1 MKIVIDWCLETDG
14 DFTLD
19 DVAKYEVESSELAD
33 VVEFTST
40 TDNTL
45 CKIAAAHYLEEM
57 FCDLRVAPSH
67 YYIYKSL
74 YRMFDNL
81 IEFIRKYNETDGDV
95 EHTEVVGGNY
105 EGTEITVH
113 IYV

>member
-14 DFTLD
+14 DFTLE
-19 DVAKYEVESSELAD
+19 DVSKYDVEPFELAN
-33 VVEFTST
+33 VAVFTST

-45 CKIAAAHYLEEM
+45 CKIEATHYLEEM

-81 IEFIRKYNETDGDV
+81 IEFIRKYKESDGDV
-95 EHTEVVGGNY
+95 VCTEVIGGNY